1 MSPSSTATS
10 TSSRRAFLAA
20 GAALGLAGCGFKLRQ
35 APDFA
40 FQSIAMPTNTAYL
53 AQLKRAIDV
62 TGKLTVKP
70 MTEWEQA
77 DVVFDVLSE
86 TRDQLVL
93 STNSA
98 GQVRELQLFLRVRF
112 KLRTPQGKEVIPP
125 SEMLQSRDITY
136 NETAAL
142 AKESE
147 TQLLYRDMINDVVQ
161 QTIRRL
167 GALKS
172 L

>member
-1 MSPSSTATS
+1 MSRSSTTTPS
-10 TSSRRAFLAA
+10 PRRAFLAA
-20 GAALGLAGCGFKLRQ
+20 GVALGLAGCGFKLRQ

-40 FQSIAMPTNTAYL
+40 FQTIAMPTNTAFL
-53 AQLKRAIDV
+53 AQLRRAIEV
-62 TGKLTVKP
+62 TGKLKVLP
-70 MTEWEQA
+70 MEQWEQA

-98 GQVRELQLFLRVRF
+98 GQVREMQLFLRIRF
-112 KLRTPQGKEVIPP
+112 KLRTPQGKELIPP
-125 SEMLQSRDITY
+125 SEMVQSRDITY

-167 GALKS
+167 AAVKTL
-172 L
+172 